1 MHGAALTYP
10 LYMPSHGGVI
20 ELWPKATDIWRCF
33 EHIATLAGVSTVP
46 QHLLPVTDAAQGIQL
61 GCCAACLLPAGLSY
75 ERWANPNPL
84 AFRSDQNGDYTT
96 VDVGAFK
103 ALFDKVLAD
112 VEKRRAALPA

>member
-1 MHGAALTYP
+1 L
-10 LYMPSHGGVI
+10 S
-20 ELWPKATDIWRCF
+20 
-33 EHIATLAGVSTVP
+33 
-46 QHLLPVTDAAQGIQL
+46 
-61 GCCAACLLPAGLSY
+61 CAFASLAGLSY

-112 VEKRRAALPA
+112 VEKRRSALPA